1 MSTCSGG
8 ETGSC
13 NCMSRQTCSSCQR
26 GCQSSC
32 ESGCQSKSETNSSPS
47 NPSYLSVPS
56 EILEGSNISVSW
68 GYGSDPDNDTI
79 TYRLEKSVDNGSYS
93 QVYSGSS
100 TSYSDWVPNGARTVR
115 YRLDVYDGY
124 ASSSGYVYSNTVKV
138 NPRNKPP
145 VINGSDLNLGSKQ
158 DDFVVSYIVT
168 DADNDEAVTVTEQID
183 DVVIVKD
190 MPITLGVSR
199 NVRVNIAKFDL
210 GEHKIIITAKDKK
223 GAISKRVY
231 TFNKV
236 NSAPVI
242 SGSDTDLG
250 DKNSAFTIVY
260 SVKDPNGDKVNVVEK
275 LNGKTLRNITNIGTD
290 EQSITVTTEMLSTYT
305 INETNTIEIEARD
318 NNNAVAYRRF
328 TFKRSNFAP
337 VISGTDRSLGDVDKA
352 LTYVYSATDQEKD
365 EIKIKVFLDNRLVV
379 QDFKAEDNKEYT
391 YELKGFDFLK
401 LPYGKHSLKIV
412 ATDSNGLSSTR
423 LVSFNR
429 IATKLV
435 MQLKEPRNTDVAAQK
450 VLVIPG
456 WYVAPGAKAKVEVC
470 NNAYDDNPT
479 WEDATVVTN
488 DGRVFHFQN
497 TSKTAEKWGVNIRLT
512 IEKGNSTVYSYI
524 TTIGGSVE

>member
-1 MSTCSGG
+1 MSTCSGS

-32 ESGCQSKSETNSSPS
+32 ESGCQSKSETNRSPS

-56 EILEGSNISVSW
+56 EILEGSNINVSW
-68 GYGSDPDNDTI
+68 GSGSDPDNDSL
-79 TYRLEKSVDNGSYS
+79 TYKLERSLNNGSYS

-100 TSYSDWVPNGARTVR
+100 TSYSDWIPSGAKTVR

-190 MPITLGVSR
+190 TPITLGVSR

-210 GEHKIIITAKDKK
+210 GEHKITITAKDKK

-290 EQSITVTTEMLSTYT
+290 EQSITVTAEMLSEFA
-305 INETNTIEIEARD
+305 INTANTIEIEARD

-352 LTYVYSATDQEKD
+352 LTYTYSATDQEKD
-365 EIKIKVFLDNRLVV
+365 EITLKVFLDNRLVV

-401 LPYGKHSLKIV
+401 LPYGKHTLKIV
-412 ATDSNGLSSTR
+412 ATDSNGLSSSR

-429 IATKLV
+429 VASKLV
-435 MQLKEPRNTDVAAQK
+435 MQLKEPRNTDVAAKK

-456 WYVAPGAKAKVEVC
+456 WFVAPGAKAKVEVC

-488 DGRVFHFQN
+488 DGRAFHFQN
-497 TSKTAEKWGVNIRLT
+497 TTKTSYKWGVNIRLT
-512 IEKGNSTVYSYI
+512 IEKGTSTVYSYI